1 MVIFFE
7 YVYNNDA
14 DIAAS
19 SIQEGSVPMKR
30 NFYITVFILLT
41 IPRTV
46 QDQGTISGSVVDRQ
60 TGAPLIGATIFLKGS
75 NYGTICDFG

>member
-30 NFYITVFILLT
+30 NFYITAFILLT

-60 TGAPLIGATIFLKGS
+60 TGDPLIGATIFLKGS